1 MKSLVRHD
9 NTLVNVSKF
18 NSIEF
23 LSPEPSSVQN
33 PTAIHSARDDYL
45 KVYWRHAAGD
55 FDYYQVVIK
64 HNNIFHQ
71 NKTVMKSQNECVF
84 NGLVPGRL
92 YTVIVSTW
100 SGKYETSM
108 STDGR
113 TCE

>member
-1 MKSLVRHD
+1 
-9 NTLVNVSKF
+9 
-18 NSIEF
+18 
-23 LSPEPSSVQN
+23 
-33 PTAIHSARDDYL
+33 
-45 KVYWRHAAGD
+45 
-55 FDYYQVVIK
+55 VVIK

-100 SGKYETSM
+100 SGKYETSV